1 MCDRI
6 DDTDGTAAAATA
18 TIEGAAAIGQAAAV
32 GTVRGSS
39 PKTGKLMPMGGGGEM
54 MGKEKG
60 KRYASRRF
68 PPERSIPCRVFDVR
82 GLASRQRGG
91 RGGTRSCEGIEAFVY
106 V

>member
-1 MCDRI
+1 
-6 DDTDGTAAAATA
+6 
-18 TIEGAAAIGQAAAV
+18 
-32 GTVRGSS
+32 
-39 PKTGKLMPMGGGGEM
+39 